1 MTRSHRRAMPDTR
14 EEILRH
20 AIALFAAG
28 GYGSVSMRSIANLVG
43 ISAPALYHHFP
54 DKQSLYL
61 AAMAHAFADKAQGIR
76 ESVSS
81 SGVPEQ
87 RIQRFVDRF
96 TALMAEDV
104 DFRMLLQRE
113 LLDGDEG
120 RLRLVAEQVFRE
132 PFVAISDLAEELAP
146 DCDPHMLAISMIG
159 LILFHFE
166 TEPVRRFLPGGHDS
180 HDRPEVI
187 AQHVKRLLSRAIGA

>member
-1 MTRSHRRAMPDTR
+1 MTHSDRRAISDTR
-14 EEILRH
+14 EQVLRH

-28 GYGSVSMRSIANLVG
+28 GYDSVSMRSIANLVG

-76 ESVSS
+76 ESVST
-81 SGVPEQ
+81 SGTPEQ

-113 LLDGDEG
+113 LLDGDES

-132 PFVAISDLAEELAP
+132 PFVAISDLAKELAP

-166 TEPVRRFLPGGHDS
+166 TEPVRRFLPGGQDA

-187 AQHVKRLLSRAIGA
+187 AQHVKRLLSRTLGV